1 MNDSPLKI
9 RSRLGDYVVDFV
21 DGDAWVRELADLEHA
36 FVVVDENVWAL
47 HADGVLAPL
56 RDATPL
62 VLPISEERKVYATVA
77 DLCDLVTKQSAKRNC
92 IVVSVGGGITQDITG
107 YLAST
112 LYRGVRWVYAPT
124 TLLAMADSC
133 IGGKTSLNH
142 GARKNLLGTMY
153 PPERVLV
160 HADFVSTLCDAD
172 YSSGLGEVVKLH
184 LLGGQDS
191 VDELREALP
200 ALLAREAGAVRR
212 ATRASLHIKRD
223 FIEEDEFDRG
233 RRNLLNFGHCFGH
246 AIEAATGFAVPHGQA
261 VIIGMLLSGV
271 VARRR
276 GLLTAAEERRRRV
289 ELLLPVLAGRPHLDE
304 SAVARAIEAMKYDK
318 KRTGEGLAL
327 VMIGDGLQAVQVAD
341 LREDEARCALSE
353 LPALYQT

>member
-1 MNDSPLKI
+1 M
-9 RSRLGDYVVDFV
+9 
-21 DGDAWVRELADLEHA
+21 
-36 FVVVDENVWAL
+36 
-47 HADGVLAPL
+47 
-56 RDATPL
+56 
-62 VLPISEERKVYATVA
+62 
-77 DLCDLVTKQSAKRNC
+77 
-92 IVVSVGGGITQDITG
+92 GGGITQDITG

-223 FIEEDEFDRG
+223 FIEEDEFPAAWLAG
-233 RRNLLNFGHCFGH
+233 STKYPPLLSLLVLERVKRMACLMTP
-246 AIEAATGFAVPHGQA
+246 AATSSYRTSPGKMGNP
-261 VIIGMLLSGV
+261 
-271 VARRR
+271 
-276 GLLTAAEERRRRV
+276 AASAEV
-289 ELLLPVLAGRPHLDE
+289 QPQGR
-304 SAVARAIEAMKYDK
+304 
-318 KRTGEGLAL
+318 
-327 VMIGDGLQAVQVAD
+327 
-341 LREDEARCALSE
+341 
-353 LPALYQT
+353 